1 MRLKK
6 YVNDMRTFPGDALR
20 AWRAGGWMAVQ
31 EEMRKRT
38 LDRLGGYVRRFVIE
52 TDILQI
58 GDVALPPE
66 VEIRPFTGPD
76 WSLLGDMG
84 RHRLV
89 GQFGRASADG
99 RICLVAWKQRHAIGY
114 AWFSPTIESR
124 HESYDLPL
132 PFGTIYISRVE
143 VARSERRRGVASAL
157 LSTGLALCREQG
169 FRRSW
174 MIIHPSNI
182 ASLGTIAGV
191 APSRVLGTVAR
202 LKVLSWMRSWYRA
215 LSAPV
220 PIEIT
225 ITR

>member
-6 YVNDMRTFPGDALR
+6 YVNDIRTFPGDALR
-20 AWRAGGWMAVQ
+20 AWRAGGWVAVQ
-31 EEMRKRT
+31 EEVRKRT

-52 TDILQI
+52 TDLLHLA
-58 GDVALPPE
+58 DVAAPPE

-84 RHRLV
+84 RNRLAA
-89 GQFGRASADG
+89 QFGEASADG
-99 RICLVAWKQRHAIGY
+99 RICLVAWKQRHAVGY

-132 PFGTIYISRVE
+132 PYGTIYLWQIE
-143 VARSERRRGVASAL
+143 VARGERRRGVAAAL
-157 LSTGLALCREQG
+157 LSSGLRLCRDQG
-169 FRRSW
+169 FHRSW

-182 ASLGTIAGV
+182 ASLRTIASV
-191 APSRVLGTVAR
+191 APSRLLGTVAR
-202 LKVLSWMRSWYRA
+202 VKVLSWMRSWYRA